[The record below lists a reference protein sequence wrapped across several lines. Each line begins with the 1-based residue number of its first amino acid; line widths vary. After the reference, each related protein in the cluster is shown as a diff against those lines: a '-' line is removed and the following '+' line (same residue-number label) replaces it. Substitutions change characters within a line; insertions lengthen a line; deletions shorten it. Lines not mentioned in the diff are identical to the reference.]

1 MNQGHPVFLTV
12 PFRGLRAC
20 LIQFRTYASGRFCS
34 TAAATGAAQLLPS
47 GPITPQTPTQI
58 VLGYGAEF
66 CTKSGMKKPNLFIVG
81 GPRCGT
87 TALYSYLKTH
97 PQICMSDFKEPNYF
111 SDDLGPQVRQCT
123 TEARY
128 LANFC
133 GLGEH
138 HTVIGEATVFY
149 LYSKTAIPNIK
160 KFNPDAKLIA
170 MFRDPAEVLYS
181 VHSYFIYEFFID
193 KKDFMTAWNSQAA
206 LTQEKALASRHTEL
220 PFLHYRELASFG
232 EQLQRAY
239 THFPPQQV
247 KVIFYEDLRRD
258 PGAVY
263 TGVLN
268 FLGVPHDGRR
278 DFPVINA
285 IKRHRIDLLGRVL
298 HNMPAS
304 LTRSAKAVKKTLG
317 LKTLGVG
324 RLARKLDADAR
335 RPPAVPEHIRQTI
348 IAELRPDIELL
359 EKLTGRNLS
368 HWKM

>member
-20 LIQFRTYASGRFCS
+20 LIQFRPYASGRFCS

>member
-1 MNQGHPVFLTV
+1 MIG
-12 PFRGLRAC
+12 C
-20 LIQFRTYASGRFCS
+20 D
-34 TAAATGAAQLLPS
+34 
-47 GPITPQTPTQI
+47 
-58 VLGYGAEF
+58 AEF
-66 CTKSGMKKPNLFIVG
+66 CTKFGMKKPNCFIVG

-97 PQICMSDFKEPNYF
+97 PQIYMSDFKEPNYF
-111 SDDLGPQVRQCT
+111 SDDLSPQLRKCT
-123 TEARY
+123 TEGTY
-128 LANFC
+128 LANFSR
-133 GLGEH
+133 LNEH

-181 VHSYFIYEFFID
+181 AHSYFIYEFFID

-206 LTQEKALASRHTEL
+206 LTQGNAPASRHTEL

-247 KVIFYEDLRRD
+247 KVIFYEDLSRD

-263 TGVLN
+263 TEVLN

-278 DFPVINA
+278 DFPVVNA
-285 IKRHRIDLLGRVL
+285 IKHHRIDLLGRVL
-298 HNMPAS
+298 HNMPVS
-304 LTRSAKAVKKTLG
+304 LTRSAKAVKKALG

-324 RLARKLDADAR
+324 RLARKIDADPR
-335 RPPAVPEHIRQTI
+335 RLAAPEDVRQTI

-368 HWKM
+368 RWKM